1 MQAQYMDGQELVLKS
16 YFETGL
22 ERRNHNQQKHNSS
35 LRSYIGAVY
44 QGANKRSQHQVTA
57 CSNMKCKVNESVMKT
72 LPLEKFIT
80 QHSVLSDQLQGH
92 ALDLQQSQHL

>member
-57 CSNMKCKVNESVMKT
+57 CSNMKCKSQRICHEN
-72 LPLEKFIT
+72 L
-80 QHSVLSDQLQGH
+80 
-92 ALDLQQSQHL
+92 ALGKVYHTT